1 MIPALYLRLAACAAI
16 LAALLAFEW
25 WVYSKG
31 QDSVQAKWDAQR
43 AELQA
48 QHHAEVERLQA
59 VNRQVEVRYMDRVRT
74 VQGKTQTIVKEVPR
88 YVTQIDDSRC
98 AIPDGFISLLNAA
111 AQGRVPE
118 AGGSGSPDGTSTFAG
133 AIPREV
139 HAE

>member
-1 MIPALYLRLAACAAI
+1 MIPTLYLRLAACAAI
-16 LAALLAFEW
+16 LALLLAFEW

-31 QDSVQAKWDAQR
+31 QESTQRKWDAQK

-48 QHHAEVERLQA
+48 AHYAEVERLQA

-98 AIPDGFISLLNAA
+98 TIPPGFISLLNAA

-118 AGGSGSPDGTSTFAG
+118 AGGSGSPDGTSALAG
-133 AIPREV
+133 AVPREV

>member
-1 MIPALYLRLAACAAI
+1 MPVGLYLQAAKWLAAFLVLAAI
-16 LAALLAFEW
+16 TW

-31 QDSVQAKWDAQR
+31 GAHVQAQWDAEKAQ
-43 AELQA
+43 LQA
-48 QHHAEVERLQA
+48 AHYAEVERLRA

-98 AIPDGFISLLNAA
+98 TIPPGFISLLNAA
-111 AQGRVPE
+111 AEGRVPE
-118 AGGSGSPDGTSTFAG
+118 AGGAGGPDGTSALAG
-133 AIPREV
+133 AIPGTL